1 MSQVSP
7 YMATP
12 TDQPYVRVDMK
23 SDISRVLPTDRTAF
37 ITIPQMKRLTAKVET
52 ERERLFETGT
62 SPATSKGMY
71 VPISFSRVERVLIH
85 PMLAKKDSAVPH
97 ARSNV
102 CKSIVCIAPSP
113 YSILVIAQ

>member
-1 MSQVSP
+1 MLQVSP

-23 SDISRVLPTDRTAF
+23 SDISRVPPTDRTAF

-52 ERERLFETGT
+52 ECERLFETGT

-71 VPISFSRVERVLIH
+71 VPISFSCTISRNGPARFRVNGPTLHGLPAEPRFESFTR
-85 PMLAKKDSAVPH
+85 P
-97 ARSNV
+97 
-102 CKSIVCIAPSP
+102 
-113 YSILVIAQ
+113 

>member
-1 MSQVSP
+1 MLRVSP

-52 ERERLFETGT
+52 ECERLFETGT

-97 ARSNV
+97 ARSNAS
-102 CKSIVCIAPSP
+102 KSTFCVAPSP
-113 YSILVIAQ
+113 YSYS